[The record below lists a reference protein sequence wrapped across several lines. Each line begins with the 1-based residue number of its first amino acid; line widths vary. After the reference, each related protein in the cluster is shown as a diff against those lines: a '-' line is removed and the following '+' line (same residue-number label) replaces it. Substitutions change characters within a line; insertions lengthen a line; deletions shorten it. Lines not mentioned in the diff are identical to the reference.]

1 MKERETE
8 MCLCHTDGGV
18 KTGKVAIKGGTFQ
31 GDSLSPLLF
40 WDLGGSISYLIV
52 VTSWNLGGSVSG
64 LIVATSWNLG
74 GSVSGPILVIPWH
87 FPGQITVTI

>member
-64 LIVATSWNLG
+64 
-74 GSVSGPILVIPWH
+74 PILVIPWH